1 MVRYAVLVA
10 ALAGSLF
17 ASAVLAQ
24 PASVPIASSHPAEA
38 GILKARAKAEQPL
51 KIHISFALRDRDQLV
66 KLLADQQDP
75 TSAEYH
81 HWLKPAEF
89 DARYGLTPAEVASVE
104 QWLAA
109 EGFRVTSS
117 SSRELTATATVV
129 QAEAAFATSISGSSD
144 GQLFANSTNIEI
156 PSQYSNIVAAVD
168 GLDNL
173 RHSSAVALTAK
184 MPWQAQSRGSV
195 SSPHPM
201 SIKRSN
207 GRKSPVMRIALKTT
221 PEAET
226 GGFGDAFG
234 PADLATFYDQT
245 PLISAGTNGGGGDCL
260 AVIEDSDY
268 LSGSVNLFDS
278 TFGLPAASITRV
290 FPDKTTPGRNGDEVE
305 VLIDLEWAHAV
316 ARDAA
321 IRAYIGNSASATID
335 PLTDSIKMAVSD
347 NQCGAISISYG
358 FCGASS
364 SFYSG
369 TLDPIFMQAAAQ
381 GQSVFV
387 SSGDDGA
394 AGIVLS
400 GSGESCVRGTS
411 PNVSEM
417 SADPNV
423 TGVGGTEFTPD
434 YVANN
439 DVGNVSESVWND
451 GSGASGGGGSTVFP
465 KPSYQSSVTPD
476 DNVRDVPD
484 VALGASPNSPGFYLG
499 DDSGGTATMDCC
511 WGGTS
516 IAAPMWAGIA
526 KLTAEV
532 DGARLGNMNT
542 QIYTLGALENETASG
557 LRDVTI
563 GNNSFNGVTGFNA
576 VVGYDQATG
585 WGTADMA
592 TFVNSFTAS
601 NGGPTPTPTP
611 SPVSGPMTVMPIG
624 MSFGL
629 HKLGTASRARIVTVI
644 NPKKNKQTITI
655 SSITTTGNQFTIDP
669 TTTTCLS
676 GQVINQGS
684 RCKVAV
690 IFSPTAT
697 GIQTSTLTIS
707 SNALNEPRLVIL
719 HGRGK

>member
-1 MVRYAVLVA
+1 MEA
-10 ALAGSLF
+10 A
-17 ASAVLAQ
+17 
-24 PASVPIASSHPAEA
+24 
-38 GILKARAKAEQPL
+38 ILKARAKAEQPL

-66 KLLADQQDP
+66 QLLADQQDP
-75 TSAEYH
+75 TSSEYH

-89 DARYGLTPAEVASVE
+89 NARYGRTPAEVASVE
-104 QWLAA
+104 HWLATQ
-109 EGFRVTSS
+109 GFHVTSS
-117 SSRELTATATVV
+117 SSRELTATATVT
-129 QAEAAFATSISGSSD
+129 QAEAAFATSISGSSN
-144 GQLFANSTNIEI
+144 GQLFANTTNIEV
-156 PSQYSNIVAAVD
+156 PSEYSNIIATVD

-184 MPWQAQSRGSV
+184 MPWQAPSRGRV

-201 SIKRSN
+201 FLKRGS
-207 GRKSPVMRIALKTT
+207 GQKSRVMRIALKTA
-221 PEAET
+221 PESET

-245 PLISAGTNGGGGDCL
+245 PLIGAGTNGGGGDCL

-268 LSGSVNLFDS
+268 LTGAVNLFDS
-278 TFGLPAASITRV
+278 TFDLPTANITRV
-290 FPDKTTPGRNGDEVE
+290 FSDKTSPGRNGDEVE

-321 IRAYIGNSASATID
+321 IRAYIGNGASATID
-335 PLTDSIKMAVSD
+335 PLTDSIKAAVND

-358 FCGASS
+358 FCGASP

-369 TLDPIFMQAAAQ
+369 TLDPMFMQAAVQ

-400 GSGESCVRGTS
+400 GSGSSCVRGTS

-423 TGVGGTEFTPD
+423 TAVGGTEFTPD

-439 DVGNVSESVWND
+439 DVGNVAEDVWDD
-451 GSGASGGGGSTVFP
+451 GSGASGGGASTVFP
-465 KPSYQSSVTPD
+465 KPTYQNSVTPND
-476 DNVRDVPD
+476 SVRDVPD

-499 DDSGGTATMDCC
+499 DDSGGTPAMDCC

-526 KLTAEV
+526 KLAAQV
-532 DGARLGNMNT
+532 DGARVGSMNP
-542 QIYTLGALENETASG
+542 QIYTLGALEDETASG
-557 LRDVTI
+557 VRDVTI

-585 WGTADMA
+585 WGTVDMA
-592 TFVNSFTAS
+592 TFVNAFTSS
-601 NGGPTPTPTP
+601 NGATPTPTP
-611 SPVSGPMTVMPIG
+611 APVSGPMTVMPVG

-629 HKLGTASRARIVTVI
+629 HKLGTVSKARIVTVV
-644 NPKKNKQTITI
+644 NPKRNKQTITL
-655 SSITTTGNQFTIDP
+655 SSITTTGTEFTIDP
-669 TTTTCLS
+669 ETTTCLS

-690 IFSPTAT
+690 IFSPSAT
-697 GIQTSTLTIS
+697 GARTSTLTIS
-707 SNALNEPRLVIL
+707 SNALNQPRLVIL